1 MQIEESRLA
10 SSIFAGCTP
19 LEIAKEVAGNFVN
32 SVGGLFADIGRGI
45 FGWLKSAAS
54 GIASGISSAISW
66 IRGAAGKVS
75 QAISG
80 AIAWIGGKLGPC
92 GRLIAGGLIGA
103 VVGGGGLVGLAL
115 LAAKVSAFV
124 GGGLLAKIAFSS
136 AMGIALGFAVRGAGK
151 VYNFN
156 WNQTDE
162 EITQSQQ
169 GLVRNFYTVLGGS
182 LGEAVGRIGCG
193 LIPGKAVGLFT
204 VNPGTLARVE
214 ELIRFTGGKDGLR
227 DSGQFIEDTIDAL
240 WPILDSAARSTAGY
254 LMLSAYKNVRK
265 LIKKSARSGILREF
279 IGEDTQKMIEA
290 WGKPGQNA
298 WSFKK
303 AVDDRVES
311 IKNANLKAFAENFLE
326 ELFDSCTDSLLALSY
341 SL

>member
-1 MQIEESRLA
+1 MQIEENKLS

-19 LEIAKEVAGNFVN
+19 FEIAKEIAGNFI
-32 SVGGLFADIGRGI
+32 SAAGGVLANIGRGI

-54 GIASGISSAISW
+54 GIASAINW
-66 IRGAAGKVS
+66 IREAAGKVG

-92 GRLIAGGLIGA
+92 GRLVAGTLIGA
-103 VVGGGGLVGLAL
+103 VVGGGGLVGLAI

-136 AMGIALGFAVRGAGK
+136 AMGFALGFVVRGAGK
-151 VYNFN
+151 IYNFN

-169 GLVRNFYTVLGGS
+169 GLVRNFYTVLGGA
-182 LGEAVGRIGCG
+182 LGEATGRIGCG

-227 DSGQFIEDTIDAL
+227 DSGQFIQDTVDAL
-240 WPILDSAARSTAGY
+240 WPILDSAARSTAGF
-254 LMLSAYKNVRK
+254 LMLSTYKNVRK
-265 LIKKSARSGILREF
+265 LIKKSASSGILREF
-279 IGEDTQKMIEA
+279 IGEDTRKMLDA
-290 WGKPGQNA
+290 WGKPGQNNA

-303 AVDDRVES
+303 AVDERVES
-311 IKNANLKAFAENFLE
+311 IKNANLKAFAENFIE

>member
-1 MQIEESRLA
+1 MQIDEQRLS

-32 SVGGLFADIGRGI
+32 AVGGVFADIGRGI
-45 FGWLKSAAS
+45 FGWLKGAAS
-54 GIASGISSAISW
+54 GIANAINW

-80 AIAWIGGKLGPC
+80 AIAWVGGKLGPC

-103 VVGGGGLVGLAL
+103 VVGGGGLVGLAIL
-115 LAAKVSAFV
+115 SAKVSAFV
-124 GGGLLAKIAFSS
+124 GTGLIAKMAFSS
-136 AMGIALGFAVRGAGK
+136 AMGVALGFAVRGFGK
-151 VYNFN
+151 IYNFN
-156 WNQTDE
+156 WNVTDQ

-169 GLVRNFYTVLGGS
+169 GLVRNFYTILGGA
-182 LGEAVGRIGCG
+182 LGEATGRIGCG

-204 VNPGTLARVE
+204 VNPSTLARVE

-227 DSGQFIEDTIDAL
+227 ESGQFIEDTVDAL
-240 WPILDSAARSTAGY
+240 WPILDSAARSSANY

-265 LIKKSARSGILREF
+265 IIRKSASSGFLSSIL
-279 IGEDTQKMIEA
+279 GEDRRRIIEA
-290 WGKPGQNA
+290 WGSPGSNA

-303 AVDDRVES
+303 AVDSRVEG

>member
-1 MQIEESRLA
+1 MQIEENHLS

-19 LEIAKEVAGNFVN
+19 WEIAKEVAGNFVN
-32 SVGGLFADIGRGI
+32 AIGGIAANIGRGV

-54 GIASGISSAISW
+54 GIASAISW
-66 IRGAAGKVS
+66 ARGAVQKAG

-80 AIAWIGGKLGPC
+80 AIAWVGGKLGAC
-92 GRLIAGGLIGA
+92 GRLIAGSLIGA
-103 VVGGGGLVGLAL
+103 VVGGGGLVGLAI
-115 LAAKVSAFV
+115 LATKVSAFV
-124 GGGLLAKIAFSS
+124 GGGLIAKIAFSS
-136 AMGIALGFAVRGAGK
+136 AMGIALGSVVRGAGQ

-156 WNQTDE
+156 WNQSDE

-169 GLVRNFYTVLGGS
+169 GLVRNFYTVLGGA
-182 LGEAVGRIGCG
+182 LGEATGRIGCG

-204 VNPGTLARVE
+204 VNPATLARVE
-214 ELIRFTGGKDGLR
+214 ELIRFTGGKDGLK
-227 DSGQFIEDTIDAL
+227 DSGQFIEDTVDAL
-240 WPILDSAARSTAGY
+240 WPILDSAARSTARFM
-254 LMLSAYKNVRK
+254 MLSTYKNVRK
-265 LIKKSARSGILREF
+265 LIKKSASSGVLGEF
-279 IGEDTQKMIEA
+279 IGEDTKRMIDA

-303 AVDDRVES
+303 AVDDRVEA
-311 IKNANLKAFAENFLE
+311 IKNVNLKAFAENFLE